1 MNAAEIYIT
10 ADCVI
15 RGNNVISNG
24 HVLYSQEGATAVEFF
39 EGFYRHLAIDYPK
52 FFKMDRL
59 SKLGMLAAEVLARN
73 GWQQRSYTPE
83 NVGIVLTNAQAS
95 LDADIRYYASVSN
108 LPSPA
113 LFVYTLPNIVIGE
126 ISIRHGFKGENAFFV
141 AGHFDPALL
150 KFYAGELFR
159 TTSTQACIAGWVDVI
174 GESYEAMLVLLEKE
188 AVPGSLPFTTEQLTK
203 LYATDHGAIN
213 ANA

>member
-1 MNAAEIYIT
+1 MSAPEIYIT
-10 ADCVI
+10 ASCVVRDNKVI
-15 RGNNVISNG
+15 GNNSL
-24 HVLYSQEGATAVEFF
+24 LYAQEGTPVAEFL

-59 SKLGMLAAEVLARN
+59 SKLGLLTAEVLAN
-73 GWQQRSYTPE
+73 TGWRQRHYAPE
-83 NVGIVLTNAQAS
+83 DVGIVLTNAQAS

-141 AGHFDPALL
+141 SERFDPAMLE
-150 KFYAGELFR
+150 FYAGELFHH
-159 TTSTQACIAGWVDVI
+159 TSTQACIAGWVDVI
-174 GESYEAMLVLLEKE
+174 GESYEAVLVLLEKE
-188 AVPGSLPFTTEQLTK
+188 AVPGAKPFTTEQLTK

>member
-1 MNAAEIYIT
+1 MSDTEIYIT

-15 RGNNVISNG
+15 RNNSVTGNGNL
-24 HVLYSQEGATAVEFF
+24 LYNQPGTPVAEFL

-59 SKLGMLAAEVLARN
+59 CKLGLLAAEVLAGN
-73 GWQQRSYTPE
+73 GWRQRSYAPE
-83 NVGIVLTNAQAS
+83 AVGVVLANAQAS
-95 LDADIRYYASVSN
+95 LDADLRYYASVSN

-141 AGHFDPALL
+141 SEHFDPALFH
-150 KFYAGELFR
+150 FYAGELFR
-159 TTSTQACIAGWVDVI
+159 NHSTQACIAGWVDVI
-174 GESYEAMLVLLEKE
+174 GEFYEAVLVLLEKQP
-188 AVPGSLPFTTEQLTK
+188 APAAKPFTTEQLTN

>member
-1 MNAAEIYIT
+1 LSAPEIYIT
-10 ADCVI
+10 ADCVV
-15 RGNNVISNG
+15 RDNKVISNDSL
-24 HVLYSQEGATAVEFF
+24 LYAQEGAAVTEFL
-39 EGFYRHLAIDYPK
+39 EWFYRHLAIDYPK

-59 SKLGMLAAEVLARN
+59 SKLGLLAAEVLTKN
-73 GWQQRSYTPE
+73 GRQRAYAPE
-83 NVGIVLTNAQAS
+83 NTGIVLTNAQAS

-141 AGHFDPALL
+141 SEQFDPAMLG
-150 KFYAGELFR
+150 FYAGELLR
-159 TTSTQACIAGWVDVI
+159 NTSTQTCMAGWVDVI
-174 GESYEAMLVLLEKE
+174 GEKYEAVMVLLEKE
-188 AVPGSLPFTTEQLTK
+188 AAPGSKPFATEQLTK

>member
-1 MNAAEIYIT
+1 MSAPEIYIT
-10 ADCVI
+10 ADCLV
-15 RGNNVISNG
+15 RDNKVISNG
-24 HVLYSQEGATAVEFF
+24 SLLYAQEGAAVTEFL

-59 SKLGMLAAEVLARN
+59 SKLGLLAAEVLTKN
-73 GWQQRSYTPE
+73 GRQRAYAPE
-83 NVGIVLTNAQAS
+83 NTGIVLTNAQAS

-141 AGHFDPALL
+141 SEQFDPAMLG
-150 KFYAGELFR
+150 FYAGELFR
-159 TTSTQACIAGWVDVI
+159 NTSTQACMAGWVDVI
-174 GESYEAMLVLLEKE
+174 GEKYEAVMVLLEKE
-188 AVPGSLPFTTEQLTK
+188 AAPGAKPFTTEQLTK

>member
-1 MNAAEIYIT
+1 MSAPEIYIT
-10 ADCVI
+10 ADCVV
-15 RGNNVISNG
+15 RGNKVISNG
-24 HVLYSQEGATAVEFF
+24 SLLYAQEGAAITEFL

-59 SKLGMLAAEVLARN
+59 SKLGLLTAEVLASN
-73 GWQQRSYTPE
+73 GWKQRQYAPE
-83 NVGIVLTNAQAS
+83 NTGIVLTNAQAS

-141 AGHFDPALL
+141 SEQFDPAMLG
-150 KFYAGELFR
+150 FYAGELFR
-159 TTSTQACIAGWVDVI
+159 HTSTQACIAGWVDVI
-174 GESYEAMLVLLEKE
+174 GEEYEAVMVLLEKE
-188 AVPGSLPFTTEQLTK
+188 ATPGAKPFTTEQLTK